1 MFFGGIILNN
11 VSLFYI
17 FQVLEGEDLAKGN
30 WQQFLKRN
38 QEVGLDT
45 VGFAVVEEVLMEA
58 SALTMAVL
66 TGLRREQTL
75 PSTQATARRAG
86 PPFCNTWARRAI
98 CDNVNTT
105 VSSGPSL
112 ENIWWISKHANGD
125 LKSESG
131 SNEDLKFPFRDP
143 FQQMGV
149 SFYIHCWKE
158 EFLIE
163 DFVTEGKL

>member
-1 MFFGGIILNN
+1 MYRDGVPVKTEIKENPCTFLVELQTLNVFWGIILNN

-75 PSTQATARRAG
+75 RSTQATARRAG
-86 PPFCNTWARRAI
+86 PPFCNT
-98 CDNVNTT
+98 
-105 VSSGPSL
+105 
-112 ENIWWISKHANGD
+112 
-125 LKSESG
+125 
-131 SNEDLKFPFRDP
+131 
-143 FQQMGV
+143 
-149 SFYIHCWKE
+149 
-158 EFLIE
+158 
-163 DFVTEGKL
+163 